1 LSQDGIR
8 ESLLAFHKKWYSS
21 NIMTL
26 AMTSNTDLDTM
37 TKMVEEKFSHVI
49 NQNVVL
55 PNLSDPNPYNPE
67 NLGQLIKFVPVKDKD
82 MLTLHWVLPYS

>member
-1 LSQDGIR
+1 
-8 ESLLAFHKKWYSS
+8 
-21 NIMTL
+21 MTL